1 MLAEKI
7 NTISVKIPEGL
18 DKMLT
23 LVAKSE
29 DRSKSAVI
37 RRALQ
42 EYLEDRE
49 DLAIGM
55 KALKEFNEG
64 DKKTYTLEEVEKMHG
79 LK

>member
-7 NTISVKIPEGL
+7 NTISVKIPKNL
-18 DKMLT
+18 DKILG
-23 LVAKSE
+23 LVAKKE

-49 DLAIGM
+49 DLEIGM
-55 KALKEFNEG
+55 KALKEFEAG
-64 DKKTYTLEEVEKMHG
+64 DEKTYTLEEVMKMHK